1 MIGGSSTLFRYIFRR
16 FFGSFGVIMAV
27 MMGVVY
33 LFTIIDLMRRA
44 ASHEGVPFRT
54 LLVIGA
60 LDLPEMAQVMLPFGV
75 LFSAIYSCWK
85 LNKTHEL
92 VVIRAAGVSAWQF
105 LSPMLAAA
113 LLTGVL
119 ATAVLNPISST
130 LLAKHDQLVALYLQ
144 KNSNL
149 VTVSRTGIWLRQPTQ
164 GGYALIHSAT
174 FDETEWRL
182 SGVTVFFFDNGDNF
196 LSRIDSPVAYLKD
209 GYWEIRGA
217 LVNEH
222 STATREEV
230 RRLPTELTAQKIEE
244 SFADPDT
251 ISFWSIPDYIHIMEE
266 TGFPTTPL
274 HIHFQALLAQP
285 FLFMAMVLLA
295 ATFSLRPPRF
305 GGTGGMIVL
314 GVAIGF
320 FIFFMES
327 MLHAFGISQKIPV
340 YLAAWTPA
348 AVSLL
353 LGTTAL
359 LHLEDG

>member
-1 MIGGSSTLFRYIFRR
+1 MIAGSSTLFRYIFRR
-16 FFGSFGVIMAV
+16 FLTGFGVIMLV
-27 MMGVVY
+27 LLGVVF
-33 LFTIIDLMRRA
+33 LFQVIELMRRA

-54 LLVIGA
+54 LLAMAG
-60 LDLPEMAQVMLPFGV
+60 LQLPEMASIMLPFGV
-75 LFSAIYSCWK
+75 LFAAIYTCWK
-85 LNKTHEL
+85 LNKTSEL

-105 LSPMLAAA
+105 LSPMLVAAM
-113 LLTGVL
+113 LTGVF
-119 ATAVLNPISST
+119 ATGVVNPISST
-130 LLAKHDQLVALYLQ
+130 LLAKYDQLVSMYLQ
-144 KNSNL
+144 QNSNL
-149 VTVSRTGIWLRQPTQ
+149 VTVSRTGIWLRQPTKE
-164 GGYALIHSAT
+164 GYALIHSGA
-174 FDETEWRL
+174 FDESQWRL
-182 SGVTVFFFDNGDNF
+182 SAVTVFFFDNTDNF
-196 LSRIDSPVAYLKD
+196 LSRIDSPEAYLKD
-209 GYWEIRGA
+209 GYWEIRDA
-217 LVNEH
+217 LINEH
-222 STATREEV
+222 GASTHEEL
-230 RRLPTELTAQKIEE
+230 RRLPTELTSQKIEE

-251 ISFWSIPDYIHIMEE
+251 ISFWSIPEYIYIMEE

-285 FLFMAMVLLA
+285 FLFMAMVLMA

-305 GGTGGMIVL
+305 GGTGAMIVL
-314 GVAIGF
+314 GVGVGF

>member
-1 MIGGSSTLFRYIFRR
+1 MIAGSSTLFRYIFRR
-16 FFGSFGVIMAV
+16 FFAGFGVIMAV
-27 MMGVVY
+27 LMGVVY
-33 LFTIIDLMRRA
+33 LFTTIDLMRRA
-44 ASHEGVPFRT
+44 ASHEGVPFRA
-54 LLVIGA
+54 LLAIAA
-60 LDLPEMAQVMLPFGV
+60 LDMPQMAQMMLPFGV
-75 LFSAIYSCWK
+75 LFSAIYTCWK

-105 LSPMLAAA
+105 LSPMLVAA
-113 LLTGVL
+113 LLTGVF
-119 ATAVLNPISST
+119 ATAVLNPVSST
-130 LLAKHDQLVALYLQ
+130 LLAKHDQLVTIYLQ

-164 GGYALIHSAT
+164 GGYALIRSGS
-174 FDETEWRL
+174 FDESEWRL
-182 SGVTVFFFDNGDNF
+182 STVTVFFFDNADNF
-196 LSRIDSPVAYLKD
+196 LSRIDSPVAYLKE
-209 GYWEIRGA
+209 GYWEFRDA
-217 LVNEH
+217 LVNER
-222 STATREEV
+222 SAANREDL

-251 ISFWSIPDYIHIMEE
+251 ISFWSIPEYIYIMEE